1 MQELNEWDSFYKEFQ
16 EKKRTAARNSALKTD
31 KAIKEKAARKM
42 AKMLEDRRKRL
53 KRQMELE
60 IAKEERRAAKKAR
73 RIEREAALEAER
85 AFKKYKREAKQKKID
100 DSAESVVN
108 LALTTSMNAD
118 EMSERF
124 GIEKVHI
131 HEILHE
137 NLTENEL
144 LLRKQIVLSG
154 PKPKMTK
161 YTDDDIVDAIKMASE
176 ELGPK
181 FGAVR
186 YANWRNSK
194 PKRVRD
200 KIPSQALFQRRKGW
214 RKYREMAGLE
224 TPHIKI
230 EGMGV
235 RTYTDEDIFRAL
247 DSLVEK
253 KGRWIKLEEAEA
265 MTKDKAKI
273 PKVGIM
279 RIRFG
284 SWEKVRKAYFESR
297 GDQ

>member
-1 MQELNEWDSFYKEFQ
+1 
-16 EKKRTAARNSALKTD
+16 
-31 KAIKEKAARKM
+31 
-42 AKMLEDRRKRL
+42 
-53 KRQMELE
+53 
-60 IAKEERRAAKKAR
+60 
-73 RIEREAALEAER
+73 
-85 AFKKYKREAKQKKID
+85 
-100 DSAESVVN
+100 
-108 LALTTSMNAD
+108 
-118 EMSERF
+118 
-124 GIEKVHI
+124 
-131 HEILHE
+131 
-137 NLTENEL
+137 
-144 LLRKQIVLSG
+144 
-154 PKPKMTK
+154 
-161 YTDDDIVDAIKMASE
+161 
-176 ELGPK
+176 
-181 FGAVR
+181 
-186 YANWRNSK
+186 
-194 PKRVRD
+194 
-200 KIPSQALFQRRKGW
+200 
-214 RKYREMAGLE
+214 MAGLE